1 MAVTYTGST
10 SAVNKSPIWESK
22 TDHDIQE
29 HLNGDRYTPVI
40 QLSRSAGGRVAPYL
54 PFLSDGYIKEYST
67 FAVMRRYKL
76 VTFDEQGF
84 FVPANAI
91 LRVADTYADTTGE
104 KGTVD
109 TYYDARPL
117 VYAARDYGS
126 GIYGDVSVDNPPKN
140 LNPWDG
146 EFLAAGDV
154 NAQGCVT
161 SGAAST
167 DAQAGGIAA
176 RRFVGVTAQRF
187 PIGVVTDKIL
197 SGAGRFQYREFDP
210 MESLTVLTGGR
221 VLLVTEQAVNRYNY
235 GQATRKAIVNRNLL
249 VGSASALALTSIQL
263 DEIPYWANQGDATMP
278 TADTPGTANAT
289 PNDMIMSGDL
299 VACDDAGNFV
309 RFDVRVDDWVDAADN
324 AGADTDIKDTDLNA
338 HYPVAAVHAIVGRCH
353 AREKVV
359 ASTALNLV
367 KTYQDS
373 SAVGG
378 SGTGGIEKILT
389 RGAAMSAAELAS
401 IQKVLTPAPT
411 AQGATADA
419 ALGWDTETS
428 AKFALLIHL
437 NLL

>member
-1 MAVTYTGST
+1 M
-10 SAVNKSPIWESK
+10 
-22 TDHDIQE
+22 
-29 HLNGDRYTPVI
+29 
-40 QLSRSAGGRVAPYL
+40 
-54 PFLSDGYIKEYST
+54 KEYNT
-67 FAVMRRYKL
+67 FAVIRRYKL

-91 LRVADTYADTTGE
+91 LRVGDSYADTTGE
-104 KGTVD
+104 KGASVD

-154 NAQGCVT
+154 NVQGCVT

-309 RFDVRVDDWVDAADN
+309 RFDVRIDDWVDATAANDVSDLN
-324 AGADTDIKDTDLNA
+324 LNA

-401 IQKVLTPAPT
+401 IQKVLTPAVT